1 MFVSSTIT
9 VHRQTCIFIRSTCRR
24 TQTDDNDGIFF
35 KKKSSND
42 DDEISRRFTERR
54 EMQGVNQKSADNAGI
69 TLGQI
74 GRARCKSPYWHV
86 TESSKNTADER
97 IKE

>member
-1 MFVSSTIT
+1 MFRVQLLYIDRPASSSDLRVAEHKLTT
-9 VHRQTCIFIRSTCRR
+9 TM
-24 TQTDDNDGIFF
+24 GFF
-35 KKKSSND
+35 LKKSSND

>member
-1 MFVSSTIT
+1 
-9 VHRQTCIFIRSTCRR
+9 
-24 TQTDDNDGIFF
+24 
-35 KKKSSND
+35 
-42 DDEISRRFTERR
+42 
-54 EMQGVNQKSADNAGI
+54 MQGVNQKSADNAGI

-97 IKE
+97 IKKNSQGSTCTVLLLLVQKDLHEFLCIHKFLSIFEVFLWVHSFVSHRRFARGT